1 MGYAAGGGA
10 AAAAAAALARAIK
23 ASGAI
28 VRVEPGEFHKILD
41 RQEAPIVVQ
50 ATGGFIRTVYKYLT
64 SYKGLAFFTKS
75 PERLN
80 LPGTVELILSDK
92 IWVPD

>member
-50 ATGGFIRTVYKYLT
+50 ATGGFM

>member
-28 VRVEPGEFHKILD
+28 VRLEPDEFRKILD

-50 ATGGFIRTVYKYLT
+50 STGGLFRTVYKYLT

-75 PERLN
+75 AAPLN
-80 LPGTVELILSDK
+80 LPGTADLILSDK
-92 IWVPD
+92 IWVPE